1 MQLTHKNT
9 AVGQELKQMC
19 EWVKGSR
26 LLPEQDAF
34 NSPPG
39 EKTSPSCSPSCGGG
53 GFETSLVR

>member
-39 EKTSPSCSPSCGGG
+39 EKRHRAVVLAVV
-53 GFETSLVR
+53 EVALKHRW